1 MTRAQRTALE
11 KLMQTSVLVLETYEQ
26 GSDVIVKLSP
36 NITIK
41 IDFQGATHPYTSRR
55 GGDTR

>member
-41 IDFQGATHPYTSRR
+41 IDFQGTTYPYTSRR